1 MSIQGN
7 PETTKNDDKP
17 KAVVEC
23 DRLTKVYSSIWTGR
37 SKAVCALKDVSLSV
51 AEGQIVGLIGPN
63 GAGKT
68 TLLNL
73 IAGLIL
79 PNEGRISICQHPV
92 RSIEARRRLGYMP
105 EYPAFQNRYSARAVL
120 DYHGGLMGL
129 SRSEISDETDRL
141 VHELKMNDYVDRSC
155 SGFSQGMK
163 QRLALAIAL
172 MKNPDVLLLDEPS
185 NGLDP
190 VGIIE
195 LRALLK
201 KLRELGITIVI
212 SSHRLGELE
221 KLTSNYIFLYRGQ
234 IVSFGDKI
242 ASGQTGRLRI
252 EVLSDGERTAEKI
265 LSPEKILRASDK
277 ELVIAVDDPKE
288 APVIVRQLV
297 KGGAE
302 ITSVNLQREN
312 IEDVFLRLYNEKN

>member
-1 MSIQGN
+1 MS
-7 PETTKNDDKP
+7 NDSSKQNT
-17 KAVVEC
+17 VVEC
-23 DRLTKVYSSIWTGR
+23 EQLTKVYSSVWTGR
-37 SKAVCALKDVSLSV
+37 SKAVCALKNVSLSV
-51 AEGQIVGLIGPN
+51 SRGQIVGLIGPN

-79 PNEGRISICQHPV
+79 PNQGRISICAHPV

-120 DYHGGLMGL
+120 QYHGGLMGL
-129 SRSEISDETDRL
+129 SRSEIADEADRL
-141 VHELKMNDYVDRSC
+141 IHELKLQEFVNRAC

-172 MKNPDVLLLDEPS
+172 MKNPAVLLLDEPS

-195 LRALLK
+195 LRNVLK
-201 KLRELGITIVI
+201 QLRESGTTIVI

-242 ASGQTGRLRI
+242 TSGQTGRLRV
-252 EVLSDGERTAEKI
+252 ELVSDGSRIAERIPSPTEI
-265 LSPEKILRASDK
+265 LSASDT
-277 ELVIAVDDPKE
+277 ELVIAVGDSKE
-288 APVIVRQLV
+288 VPAIVRELV
-297 KGGAE
+297 ESGAD
-302 ITSVNLQREN
+302 IVGVTVQTEN
-312 IEDVFLRLYNEKN
+312 IEDVFLRLYNERN

>member
-1 MSIQGN
+1 MVIEAKHEEN
-7 PETTKNDDKP
+7 NDDVQN
-17 KAVVEC
+17 AVVEC
-23 DRLTKVYSSIWTGR
+23 ERLTKVYSSVWTGR
-37 SKAVCALKDVSLSV
+37 AKAVCALKDVSLSV
-51 AEGQIVGLIGPN
+51 TKGQIVGLIGPN

-79 PNEGRISICQHPV
+79 PNEGRISICTHPV

-120 DYHGGLMGL
+120 QYHGGLIGL
-129 SRSEISDETDRL
+129 SRPQIADEVERL
-141 VHELKMNDYVDRSC
+141 VHLLKIQEYAHRAC
-155 SGFSQGMK
+155 AGFSQGMK
-163 QRLALAIAL
+163 QRLALAIA
-172 MKNPDVLLLDEPS
+172 MMNHPDVLLLDEPS

-195 LRALLK
+195 LRTLLK
-201 KLRELGITIVI
+201 QLRESGTTIII

-242 ASGQTGRLRI
+242 ASGQTARLRVELESNGKAI
-252 EVLSDGERTAEKI
+252 AEKVLSPTKA
-265 LSPEKILRASDK
+265 LSTTDT
-277 ELVIAVDDPKE
+277 ELVIAVSEPKE
-288 APVIVRQLV
+288 VPAIVRQLV
-297 KGGAE
+297 EGGAA
-302 ITSVNLQREN
+302 ITGVILQTEN

>member
-1 MSIQGN
+1 MSIEANQK
-7 PETTKNDDKP
+7 TTNDDDKQ

-23 DRLTKVYSSIWTGR
+23 EQLTKVYRSVWTDR
-37 SKAVCALKDVSLSV
+37 SKAVCALRDVSLSV
-51 AEGQIVGLIGPN
+51 SKGQIVGLIGPN

-79 PNEGRISICQHPV
+79 PNQGRISICAYPA
-92 RSIEARRRLGYMP
+92 RSIEARRRLGYMS
-105 EYPAFQNRYSARAVL
+105 EFPAFQNRYSARAVL
-120 DYHGGLMGL
+120 QYHGGLMGL
-129 SRSEISDETDRL
+129 SRSEIEDESDRL
-141 VHELKMNDYVDRSC
+141 IYELKLKEFVNRPC

-201 KLRELGITIVI
+201 KLRESGTTIVI

-252 EVLSDGERTAEKI
+252 ELVSDGDRIAEKI
-265 LSPEKILRASDK
+265 LSPAKVLSASDT
-277 ELVIAVDDPKE
+277 ELVITVDDPKE
-288 APVIVRQLV
+288 VPVVVRQLV
-297 KGGAE
+297 ENGAE
-302 ITSVNLQREN
+302 ITNVNLQTEN

>member
-1 MSIQGN
+1 VG
-7 PETTKNDDKP
+7 DKQN
-17 KAVVEC
+17 AVVEC
-23 DRLTKVYSSIWTGR
+23 EELTKVYSSVWTGR
-37 SKAVCALKDVSLSV
+37 SKAVCALRDVSLSV
-51 AEGQIVGLIGPN
+51 SRGQIVGLIGPN

-79 PNEGRISICQHPV
+79 PNEGRISICAHPA

-120 DYHGGLMGL
+120 QYHGGLMGL
-129 SRSEISDETDRL
+129 SRSEIADEADRL
-141 VHELKMNDYVDRSC
+141 IHELKLKEFINRPC

-163 QRLALAIAL
+163 QRLSLAIAL
-172 MKNPDVLLLDEPS
+172 MKNPEVLLLDEPS

-195 LRALLK
+195 LRNVLK
-201 KLRELGITIVI
+201 QLRESGTTIVI

-242 ASGQTGRLRI
+242 TSGQAGRLRVELI
-252 EVLSDGERTAEKI
+252 SDGRRIAEKV
-265 LSPEKILRASDK
+265 LPPTKVLNASDT
-277 ELVIAVDDPKE
+277 ELVIAVSDPKE
-288 APVIVRQLV
+288 VPAVVSKFV
-297 KGGAE
+297 EGGAE
-302 ITSVNLQREN
+302 ITGVILQTEN
-312 IEDVFLRLYNEKN
+312 IEDVFLRLYNERN

>member
-1 MSIQGN
+1 LSTEANQK
-7 PETTKNDDKP
+7 TTNNDDKQ
-17 KAVVEC
+17 KALVEC
-23 DRLTKVYSSIWTGR
+23 EQLTKVYRSVWTDR
-37 SKAVCALKDVSLSV
+37 SKAVCALRDVSLSV
-51 AEGQIVGLIGPN
+51 AKGQIVGLIGPN

-79 PNEGRISICQHPV
+79 PNQGRISICAHPA

-105 EYPAFQNRYSARAVL
+105 EFPAFQNRYSARAVL
-120 DYHGGLMGL
+120 QYHGGLMGL
-129 SRSEISDETDRL
+129 SRSEIADKADRL
-141 VHELKMNDYVDRSC
+141 IHELKLQEFVNRPC

-195 LRALLK
+195 LRNLLK
-201 KLRELGITIVI
+201 KRRESGTTIVI

-234 IVSFGDKI
+234 IVSFADRI

-252 EVLSDGERTAEKI
+252 ELESNGNDIAEKI
-265 LSPEKILRASDK
+265 LSPTKVLSASDT
-277 ELVIAVDDPKE
+277 ELVIAVSDLKE
-288 APVIVRQLV
+288 VPAIVRELV
-297 KGGAE
+297 TGGAE
-302 ITSVNLQREN
+302 ITGVILQREN
-312 IEDVFLRLYNEKN
+312 IEDVFLRLYSERN

>member
-1 MSIQGN
+1 MSIEANQ
-7 PETTKNDDKP
+7 EMTDDGTP
-17 KAVVEC
+17 QKAVVEC
-23 DRLTKVYSSIWTGR
+23 EQLTKVYRSVWTGR

-51 AEGQIVGLIGPN
+51 YRGQIVGLIGPN

-79 PNEGRISICQHPV
+79 PNEGRISICAHPV
-92 RSIEARRRLGYMP
+92 RSIEARGRLGYMP

-120 DYHGGLMGL
+120 HYHGGLMGL
-129 SRSEISDETDRL
+129 PRPRIATEVDRL
-141 VHELKMNDYVDRSC
+141 IHELKLNEYADRPC
-155 SGFSQGMK
+155 AGFSQGMK

-172 MKNPDVLLLDEPS
+172 MNNPEVLLLDEPS

-195 LRALLK
+195 LRNLLK
-201 KLRELGITIVI
+201 QLRQSGITIVI

-242 ASGQTGRLRI
+242 TSGQTGRLRVELI
-252 EVLSDGERTAEKI
+252 SDGHLIAEKI
-265 LSPEKILRASDK
+265 PSSTQVLNASES
-277 ELVIAVDDPKE
+277 ELVLAINDTKEVPAV
-288 APVIVRQLV
+288 VRTLV
-297 KGGAE
+297 ESGAE
-302 ITSVNLQREN
+302 ITGVTLQTEN
-312 IEDVFLRLYNEKN
+312 IEDVFLRLYNERN

>member
-1 MSIQGN
+1 MICNS
-7 PETTKNDDKP
+7 DKQT
-17 KAVVEC
+17 VIEC
-23 DRLTKVYSSIWTGR
+23 RRLTKIYKSLWTGR
-37 SKAVCALKDVSLSV
+37 SNDVCALRDISLSV
-51 AEGQIVGLIGPN
+51 SKGQIVGLIGPN

-79 PNEGRISICQHPV
+79 PNRGHISICKHPA

-120 DYHGGLMGL
+120 QYHGGLMGL
-129 SRSEISDETDRL
+129 SRSEIAAEVDRL
-141 VHELKMNDYVDRSC
+141 ICELKLQEFANRPC

-163 QRLALAIAL
+163 QRLSLAIAL

-195 LRALLK
+195 LRNLLK
-201 KLRELGITIVI
+201 KLRESGKTIVI

-221 KLTSNYIFLYRGQ
+221 KLTSDYIFLYRGQ
-234 IVSFGDKI
+234 IVSFGDRI
-242 ASGQTGRLRI
+242 ESGQTGRLRVELVSDGRRI
-252 EVLSDGERTAEKI
+252 VEKVLSTSQI
-265 LSPEKILRASDK
+265 ISASETEVVISVGDLK
-277 ELVIAVDDPKE
+277 DVPSVVRELVE
-288 APVIVRQLV
+288 
-297 KGGAE
+297 GGAQ
-302 ITSVNLQREN
+302 ITGVILQREN
-312 IEDVFLRLYNEKN
+312 IEDVFLRLYKQRN